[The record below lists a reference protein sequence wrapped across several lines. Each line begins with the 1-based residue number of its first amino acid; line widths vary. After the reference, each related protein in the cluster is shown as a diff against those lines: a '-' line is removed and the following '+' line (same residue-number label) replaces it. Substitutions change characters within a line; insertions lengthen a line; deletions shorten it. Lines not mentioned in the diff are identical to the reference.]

1 VQSFDAGP
9 WVARCAARLL
19 AHCPDDSPLDGTDWE
34 DIARDLR
41 ETLGHLEPEAVAE
54 AFLSKL

>member
-1 VQSFDAGP
+1 MQSADATA

-19 AHCPDDSPLDGTDWE
+19 ARCPDDSPLDGADWE
-34 DIARDLR
+34 DIAGDLR
-41 ETLGHLEPEAVAE
+41 ETLAQLEPEAAAD